1 MISAE
6 LVPNNEQNRQQ
17 QQQQQQHQQR
27 QHPQQHLLQQK
38 QHPNQLSQHSQQRQ
52 QNQQQLHRPQQQQ
65 QQQQLQQLH
74 RPQQQQQEEH
84 NPHPRHPQELKKQQ
98 TIPSNS
104 NESDSGI
111 EDNNETEEKQQPA
124 PAINNEK
131 QNGIRRRGTIWSLF
145 SRKSTTKNLK
155 NRGRYSTETLERQ
168 KNNDTQESKTTNS
181 LNRQQKSNNFQ
192 DLKFINRAKS
202 VAATSK
208 SSISSRNTHLSLR
221 SSVSTDGSL
230 TSDLGDSI
238 PSTPVSTISSSG
250 GASCFEGGGVMGAA
264 AICVNPIGLHN
275 LGNTCYFNA
284 IVQCMAHI
292 DLISEYFITEQ
303 FMDDLETR
311 SISFVN
317 RLGNSRHN
325 NNGNNHHRN
334 HDNNNN
340 DTGQLT
346 YMLGLLIKSL
356 RIGGQNYSMSLL
368 EDVMEIIKYYNRSY
382 NVHEQQDAQELLM
395 WMVNQIHTECCSSSA
410 PKRRSVKSKDIKV
423 RITSINT

>member
-1 MISAE
+1 M
-6 LVPNNEQNRQQ
+6 
-17 QQQQQQHQQR
+17 
-27 QHPQQHLLQQK
+27 
-38 QHPNQLSQHSQQRQ
+38 
-52 QNQQQLHRPQQQQ
+52 
-65 QQQQLQQLH
+65 
-74 RPQQQQQEEH
+74 
-84 NPHPRHPQELKKQQ
+84 
-98 TIPSNS
+98 
-104 NESDSGI
+104 
-111 EDNNETEEKQQPA
+111 
-124 PAINNEK
+124 
-131 QNGIRRRGTIWSLF
+131 
-145 SRKSTTKNLK
+145 
-155 NRGRYSTETLERQ
+155 ERQ